1 MEELTN
7 TQFPQYEKGGH
18 VQHNAIQRD
27 RGILLGRMV
36 QEHLPVYLH
45 PLQDLPNLPLNHMAP
60 SYWTASY
67 SIPPFVTPNMRPS
80 NCS

>member
-18 VQHNAIQRD
+18 VQHNAIQRN

-36 QEHLPVYLH
+36 QEHLPIYTNCKTFPTSLLTTWPLH
-45 PLQDLPNLPLNHMAP
+45 IGLHHVQSAPLLLP
-60 SYWTASY
+60 
-67 SIPPFVTPNMRPS
+67 I
-80 NCS
+80 